1 MAYTAIDKSSDY
13 FDTKLYTG
21 NGGTGVAITTGTFQP
36 SFTWIKSRTTGEP
49 NVMVDVV
56 RGATKILRSNDT
68 TAEVTDSNQVTSFT
82 STGVT
87 LGSNTAVNQNSQ
99 SYVAWNWKAGTSF
112 TNDAS
117 GTGIGSIDSAGS
129 VSTTSGFSIVKWTGT
144 GATGTIA
151 HGLGAVPRMI
161 IVKSLANTTSWM
173 CQHASLGNAKEF
185 YLNSASAPGSSTAWN
200 STTPTSTVFSVTGGA
215 GDGVNASGDYIAYCF
230 SEIKGYSKISS
241 YLGNGSA
248 TDNTFV
254 YCGFKPKFILHK
266 AVDAGENWL
275 LWDSPRNT
283 AVNSNGNPTQVI
295 FEPNGAG
302 AENNTTARAIDL
314 LSNGFKI
321 RGNNPNFGGSGT
333 NYIFMAF
340 AEEPLVSTN
349 GIPATAR

>member
-1 MAYTAIDKSSDY
+1 MAYISFEPKDY
-13 FDTKLYTG
+13 FNIVLYTG
-21 NGGTGVAITTGTFQP
+21 SGNAQTISGVGFQP
-36 SFTWIKSRTTGEP
+36 DWLWQKSRSASQDGRIFDSVQGGSKLIYPSLTNAVST
-49 NVMVDVV
+49 
-56 RGATKILRSNDT
+56 DT
-68 TAEVTDSNQVTSFT
+68 QLITSFNADGFTMGT
-82 STGVT
+82 S
-87 LGSNTAVNQNSQ
+87 GSNANDSSVT
-99 SYVAWNWKAGTSF
+99 YVAWNWLAGTSF

-161 IVKSLANTTSWM
+161 LVKSLANTTSWM

-230 SEIKGYSKISS
+230 ADVQGFSKISS
-241 YLGNGSA
+241 YLGNGEAS
-248 TDNTFV
+248 DNTFV

-266 AVDAGENWL
+266 ATIGENWM
-275 LWDSPRNT
+275 LWDSTRNT
-283 AVNSNGNPTQVI
+283 AVNSNGNPTHVI

-302 AENNTTARAIDL
+302 GENNTTARSIDL

-321 RGNNPNFGGSGT
+321 RGNNANFGGSGT
-333 NYIFMAF
+333 EYVFMAF
-340 AEEPLVSTN
+340 ADKPLVSTN
-349 GIPATAR
+349 GVPANAN